1 MSGKG
6 REMRLDDGFHGRV
19 ECRTYPGGILDII
32 HQVCAICAR
41 GCVLVAH
48 STSPDTYALFLG
60 TYHRILTGKQPR
72 GRQTETDRQIDSTVT
87 CDGNEDV

>member
-6 REMRLDDGFHGRV
+6 REGRETRLDDGFDGRV

-32 HQVCAICAR
+32 HRVFAICAR

-48 STSPDTYALFLG
+48 STSYVARYVTLRNFPTYLQGF
-60 TYHRILTGKQPR
+60 
-72 GRQTETDRQIDSTVT
+72 
-87 CDGNEDV
+87 